1 MKQPG
6 PEEGHVGRAD
16 LRKLIHIGIEV
27 LSRHHLDELL
37 PAVAQAAR
45 ELIGARYAAI
55 GILDP
60 GHSHLTDF
68 VHSGIPTETARM
80 IGSHPTGRG
89 ILGVLIEEP
98 KPLRVTRL
106 ADHPRSVGFPE
117 HHPPMTSFLG
127 VPVIGHSG
135 PIGNLYLTD
144 KEFGD
149 FTHHDEELAVLFAS
163 QVAVAVESARL
174 LERTESIMR
183 SQEQFYST
191 VNHELRNALLGV
203 HGWADLLVRKMG
215 DEGPRAAR
223 EVFESA
229 ESALELLEDL
239 LTLNKLE
246 AGKLEPTPRTCD
258 LASVGRQAVSSLEGL
273 ADKRS
278 ILITTAFPQEL
289 DAFTDP
295 IRIKQI
301 LVNLI
306 TNGLRHS
313 PDGSTMDVSLHDG
326 PRFIFEVENEG
337 DVETDLLGEIFEE
350 FVQGDSSKERG
361 LGLGLPL
368 SRRIARLLGGDVTVQ
383 TGVGRTCFRL
393 EIPRSWNMKTP

>member
-1 MKQPG
+1 MKQP
-6 PEEGHVGRAD
+6 EQDKAQLGRAD
-16 LRKLIHIGIEV
+16 LQKLLHIGVEV
-27 LSRHHLDELL
+27 LSRNHLDDLL
-37 PAVAQAAR
+37 PAVALAAR

-68 VHSGIPTETARM
+68 IYSGIPSKTAKK
-80 IGSHPTGRG
+80 IGNHPTGKG
-89 ILGVLIEEP
+89 LLGVLIDDP
-98 KPLRVTRL
+98 RPLRLSRL
-106 ADHPRSVGFPE
+106 SDHPSSSGFPE
-117 HHPPMTSFLG
+117 HHPPMVSFLG
-127 VPVIGHSG
+127 VPVVGRSG

-149 FTHHDEELAVLFAS
+149 FTHHDEELAVHFAA

-174 LERTESIMR
+174 LDKTEKLMH

-215 DEGPRAAR
+215 EDAPRAAK

-229 ESALELLEDL
+229 EAALELLEDL

-246 AGKLEPTPRTCD
+246 AGKLEPRPRNCD
-258 LASVGRQAVSSLEGL
+258 LATVGREAVSSLEGI
-273 ADKRS
+273 AESRS

-289 DAFTDP
+289 DAYTDP
-295 IRIKQI
+295 IRIKQV

-313 PDGSTMDVSLHDG
+313 PEGSSMDVSLTEAHG
-326 PRFIFEVENEG
+326 FVYEVENEG
-337 DVETDLLGEIFEE
+337 EIDPDMLGQIFEE
-350 FVQGDSSKERG
+350 FVQGDSSRERG

-368 SRRIARLLGGDVTVQ
+368 SRRIARLLGGDVTVESES
-383 TGVGRTCFRL
+383 GRTCFKL
-393 EIPRSWNMKTP
+393 ELPRSWNMKKP